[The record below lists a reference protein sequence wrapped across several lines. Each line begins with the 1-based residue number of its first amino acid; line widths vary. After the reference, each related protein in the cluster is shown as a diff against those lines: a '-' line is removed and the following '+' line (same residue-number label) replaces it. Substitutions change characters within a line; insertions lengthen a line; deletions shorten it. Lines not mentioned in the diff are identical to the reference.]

1 MAGKSEE
8 TTHHPEVIDTKPP
21 KTVREILEELK
32 VNPAEE
38 IISLLR
44 MGELQDRDRLKG
56 WESLL
61 KYMEPKQVEVKPS
74 DKWLSDA
81 ARKPSSQLI
90 QESLFSDWEAY
101 DSEG

>member
-1 MAGKSEE
+1 MAGSSD
-8 TTHHPEVIDTKPP
+8 TPHSPEVIETP
-21 KTVREILEELK
+21 KTVREILAELK
-32 VNPAEE
+32 VNPAAE
-38 IISLLR
+38 IIALLR

-61 KYMEPKQVEVKPS
+61 KYMEPKQVEIKPS

-90 QESLFSDWEAY
+90 QESIFDWDAY
-101 DSEG
+101 DPEG